1 MLDAYKKFDKDLTE
15 ENIEHTLACCDA
27 SRWARS
33 SRLDYKVLHSLSEK
47 RVFIC

>member
-15 ENIEHTLACCDA
+15 ENIEHTVVMLADE
-27 SRWARS
+27 RS
-33 SRLDYKVLHSLSEK
+33 FRLNYKVLHSLSEK